1 MRSDAELCTSIHA
14 APMMRRLLSRA
25 AVLTGVTVIV
35 SGVSGASDTAAAQ
48 DASVAALQ
56 EERPRGGWATLW
68 SRRTPHDRVILGM
81 VTAHVF
87 NWSRPLDQNNALGLV
102 YEGVLGASFITTHG
116 PRGYVVAFERSWFE
130 GRWGPFDTMFGF
142 RTGLVGGYDDRF
154 ADLAGRVPVLPY
166 AQPIGV
172 LRWADV
178 SLDLTYTW
186 VVMSLAVGVTLW

>member
-1 MRSDAELCTSIHA
+1 
-14 APMMRRLLSRA
+14 MMRRILSRA
-25 AVLTGVTVIV
+25 AVLTSLTLLASGIPGISETV
-35 SGVSGASDTAAAQ
+35 AAQ
-48 DASVAALQ
+48 DSTVPALA

-68 SRRTPHDRVILGM
+68 SRKTPHDRVILGM

-116 PRGYVVAFERSWFE
+116 PRGYVVAFERSWLE
-130 GRWGPFDTMFGF
+130 GRWGPFDAMFGF

-166 AQPIGV
+166 AQPIGL
-172 LRWADV
+172 LRWGDV
-178 SLDLTYTW
+178 GFDLTYTW
-186 VVMSLAVGVTLW
+186 VVMSLAVGVTLWRGVRSDGHPDPAA

>member
-1 MRSDAELCTSIHA
+1 
-14 APMMRRLLSRA
+14 MMRRILSRA
-25 AVLTGVTVIV
+25 AVLTSLTVLA
-35 SGVSGASDTAAAQ
+35 SGIPGIPETVAAQ
-48 DASVAALQ
+48 DSTVPALA

-68 SRRTPHDRVILGM
+68 SRKTPHDRLILGM

-116 PRGYVVAFERSWFE
+116 PRGYAVAFERSWIE
-130 GRWGPFDTMFGF
+130 GRWGPFDAMFGF

-166 AQPIGV
+166 AQPIGL
-172 LRWADV
+172 LRWGDV
-178 SLDLTYTW
+178 SFDLTYTR